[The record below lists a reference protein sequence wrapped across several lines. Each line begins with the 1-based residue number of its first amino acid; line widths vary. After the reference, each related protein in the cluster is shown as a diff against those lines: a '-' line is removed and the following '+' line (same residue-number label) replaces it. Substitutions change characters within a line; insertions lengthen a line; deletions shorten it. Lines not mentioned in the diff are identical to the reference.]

1 MKRNYQK
8 ELDEITA
15 RQGPARPRVLIHSCC
30 GPCSS
35 SVLEYLT
42 RYFDV
47 TLLWYNPNIYPE
59 AEFVKRLE
67 TQLQLIEASGLKD
80 KVQVLALPWGSEDYY
95 RRIKGLEEEPEH
107 GSRCTECFRL
117 RLEETARLAAARGY
131 DYFCTTLTLSRHK
144 NAQLINSLGE
154 EIGQAEGVKW
164 LPSDFKKRGGELR
177 STQLSRQYGLYR
189 QDYCGCEFSLRAREH
204 TENKQEGTDYET

>member
-1 MKRNYQK
+1 MKSNYQK
-8 ELDEITA
+8 ELDEVIA
-15 RQGPARPRVLIHSCC
+15 KQAGARPRVLLHSCC

-35 SVLEYLT
+35 SVLETLT
-42 RYFDV
+42 KSFDI

-59 AEFVKRLE
+59 AEFQKRLE
-67 TQLQLIEASGLKD
+67 TQAQLVEAAGLKD
-80 KVQVLALPWGSEDYY
+80 KVQMLTLPWGSETYY

-107 GSRCTECFRL
+107 GSRCTECFCL

-154 EIGQAEGVKW
+154 KIGQAAGVKW

-177 STQLSRQYGLYR
+177 SMQLSRQYGLYR
-189 QDYCGCEFSLRAREH
+189 QDYCGCEFSLRVREN
-204 TENKQEGTDYET
+204 TEKKGRTDQ